1 MTPQESGTTKA
12 SRLEI
17 CIINERR
24 PPDPTWIDKHTL
36 VNIFASEPI
45 MLALDGVKI
54 MCIKS
59 ELMQATARSQD
70 LLDDSRRL
78 FTNIQ
83 TIEQTRQ
90 LIDKKQAFEVRA
102 SET

>member
-1 MTPQESGTTKA
+1 
-12 SRLEI
+12 
-17 CIINERR
+17 
-24 PPDPTWIDKHTL
+24 
-36 VNIFASEPI
+36 

-90 LIDKKQAFEVRA
+90 LIDKKQAVEVRA

>member
-1 MTPQESGTTKA
+1 
-12 SRLEI
+12 
-17 CIINERR
+17 
-24 PPDPTWIDKHTL
+24 
-36 VNIFASEPI
+36 

-90 LIDKKQAFEVRA
+90 LLDKKQAVEVRA